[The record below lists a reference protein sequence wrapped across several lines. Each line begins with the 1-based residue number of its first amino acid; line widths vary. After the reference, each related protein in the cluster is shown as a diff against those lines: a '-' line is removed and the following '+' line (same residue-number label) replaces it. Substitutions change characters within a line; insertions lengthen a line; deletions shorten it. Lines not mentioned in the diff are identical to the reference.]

1 VPYFRCTGVKELSP
15 DTRHRRSLRLPGYD
29 NSQSNAYLV
38 TICAAHKKILFGNI
52 KDGIMRLSEAG
63 QVVVEEWLKTAKLRP
78 YLTLDESVVMP
89 NHFHG
94 ILWVDETPK
103 EGTARRA
110 PTMEGFGKPVT
121 GSLPTIIGAFKAAVT
136 RRIKPLKNISGGEVW
151 QRGFYEH
158 VIHDDES
165 LNRIREYIINNPLN
179 WEFDRENLERKGEDK
194 IYGWLASFKT
204 RPIGKM

>member
-29 NSQSNAYLV
+29 YSQSNAYFV
-38 TICAAHKKILFGNI
+38 TICAAHKKFLFGNI
-52 KDGIMRLSEAG
+52 RDGIMRLSEAG

-94 ILWVDETPK
+94 ILWVDDTPK

-136 RRIKPLKNISGGEVW
+136 RRINALRTSGKGEVW
-151 QRGFYEH
+151 QRGYYEH
-158 VIHDDES
+158 VIRDDAS
-165 LNRIREYIINNPLN
+165 LNRIREYIIN
-179 WEFDRENLERKGEDK
+179 K
-194 IYGWLASFKT
+194 AC
-204 RPIGKM
+204 